1 MWFLFFGLGAASM
14 PLWHLPAG
22 LARLPCPPP
31 PEASCALFFLSAALL
46 RVLILRARV
55 GAIEGRARRAP
66 RRERRFGLPPP
77 GLLEVGAG
85 IGKGVAEAVM
95 GNVVGAAWA
104 GAALLLRVAASR
116 PPEDPLV
123 AARRAAERRRAIER
137 ERRRALLCVA
147 GVGLVCT
154 CVAWWPLLAPRVP
167 AAWAVALDLA
177 HRRSW
182 R

>member
-1 MWFLFFGLGAASM
+1 LWFLLLGAGAASL
-14 PLWHLPAG
+14 PLWRLPAALG
-22 LARLPCPPP
+22 RLPCPPP
-31 PEASCALFFLSAALL
+31 PEALYALFFLAAALL

-55 GAIEGRARRAP
+55 TALERRARRAP
-66 RRERRFGLPPP
+66 RKELRFALGPP

-95 GNVVGAAWA
+95 GNLVGAAWA

-116 PPEDPLV
+116 SPEDPIV

-137 ERRRALLCVA
+137 ERRSTALCVL
-147 GVGLVCT
+147 GVGLVCA
-154 CVAWWPLLAPRVP
+154 CVAWWPIVWPRMP
-167 AAWAVALDLA
+167 AAWALALDLA
-177 HRRSW
+177 RRRRW